1 MRPTILIALL
11 LVVLVGVAI
20 SHTTTKE
27 GWRGGTTGVPHTPLD
42 GMEDGS
48 LSKAL
53 KSVDSAFSVNQDCPN
68 VIMEVNGRI
77 HLYNTRKAKVPGVN
91 PIQLDSLA
99 SYPELMS
106 YLNAK
111 GMSCPALFLRQ
122 SRGATGE
129 LEMQQLVLDPQGH
142 LVPIW
147 GKGGLGAQSRFP
159 MTQGFLIA

>member
-1 MRPTILIALL
+1 MQEQTRIAYPNVETMNLLRPAILVTLL
-11 LVVLVGVAI
+11 LIVLVGICV
-20 SHTTTKE
+20 SHYAMKE
-27 GWRGGTTGVPHTPLD
+27 

-48 LSKAL
+48 VEKAL
-53 KSVDSAFSVNQDCPN
+53 GAIDSAFSVNQDCPN
-68 VIMEVNGRI
+68 VIMEVNGKI
-77 HLYNTRKAKVPGVN
+77 HLYNTRKAKVPGIN
-91 PIQLDSLA
+91 PIQLDSLT

-142 LVPIW
+142 FVPIW
-147 GKGGLGAQSRFP
+147 GRGGLGAQSRFP
-159 MTQGFLIA
+159 MAQGF

>member
-1 MRPTILIALL
+1 MDLMRPAVIVTLV
-11 LVVLVGVAI
+11 LVVLVGAAVA
-20 SHTTTKE
+20 HATTRE
-27 GWRGGTTGVPHTPLD
+27 
-42 GMEDGS
+42 GMEGGG
-48 LSKAL
+48 LAKAL
-53 KSVDSAFSVNQDCPN
+53 SSVDSALSVNQDCPN
-68 VIMEVNGRI
+68 VIMEVNGQI

-111 GMSCPALFLRQ
+111 GMNCPALVLRQ

-142 LVPIW
+142 LVPLW
-147 GKGGLGAQSRFP
+147 GKPGLGAQSRFP
-159 MTQGFLIA
+159 MAQGF